1 MSKLAFISLNHIVIS
16 TVWFLFRLDYVF
28 NFDIRTTPSSMKK
41 KIKVALVGTV
51 ASSFLGFRADL
62 IKALLAKNY
71 TIYTF
76 TSEYTEEE
84 LIKIETLGAIPITY
98 ELNRGGVNPFADIK
112 STYKLSRKIKNIS
125 PDLVFSYFSKPVIF
139 GTLAAKLAKVP
150 KVIGMLEGLGYTFT
164 DQPNGLNK
172 KTKLIRSVQVL
183 LYKLALPQLDKMIFL
198 NPDDPKD
205 LLDEYSIRVKEVE
218 VLGGIGL
225 NLKDYLYSSSYPSQP
240 TFIFVARL
248 LAEKGIQDYIAA
260 AKIVKDKYVDARFIV
275 LGSIDKEALGALT
288 EPELKDFTEA
298 DIVEYPGHVDNVTE
312 WIEKSSV
319 FVLPSYYREG
329 VPRSTQ
335 EAMAIGRAVIT
346 TDVPGC
352 RETVIDGVN
361 GFLVEKWNPQALAEK
376 IIYFIEHPEEI
387 EKMGYESYKIAQ
399 DKFDADKV
407 NKRLIDMLGL

>member
-1 MSKLAFISLNHIVIS
+1 MRREHSVYAFVCEYSQDELN
-16 TVWFLFRLDYVF
+16 
-28 NFDIRTTPSSMKK
+28 DI
-41 KIKVALVGTV
+41 A
-51 ASSFLGFRADL
+51 A
-62 IKALLAKNY
+62 
-71 TIYTF
+71 
-76 TSEYTEEE
+76 
-84 LIKIETLGAIPITY
+84 LGAIPITY
-98 ELNRGGVNPFADIK
+98 ELNRGGINPLADAK
-112 STYKLSRKIKNIS
+112 ATYALSKKIKEVN

-139 GTLAAKLAKVP
+139 GTLAAKIVKVP

-164 DQPNGLNK
+164 EQPKATSK
-172 KTKLIRSVQVL
+172 KTQLIKNIQIL
-183 LYKLALPQLDKMIFL
+183 LYKIALPQLDKIVFL
-198 NPDDPKD
+198 NPEDPKD
-205 LLDEYSIRVKEVE
+205 LLGEYSIRVKEVE

-225 NLKDYLYSSSYPSQP
+225 NLKDYPYSSSYPSQP

-248 LAEKGIQDYIAA
+248 LAEKGIHDYIAA
-260 AKIVKDKYVDARFIV
+260 AKIVKDKYADAKFIV

-288 EPELKDFTEA
+288 EAELKRFTEA
-298 DIVEYPGHVDNVTE
+298 NIVEYPGHVDNVSE
-312 WIEKSSV
+312 WIANSSV

-376 IIYFIEHPEEI
+376 MIYFIEHPEEI
-387 EKMGYESYKIAQ
+387 KKMGYESYKIAQ